1 MTYLSARV
9 INKKINVDFYNLI
22 RKIYKKY

>member
-1 MTYLSARV
+1 MIYLLAQV